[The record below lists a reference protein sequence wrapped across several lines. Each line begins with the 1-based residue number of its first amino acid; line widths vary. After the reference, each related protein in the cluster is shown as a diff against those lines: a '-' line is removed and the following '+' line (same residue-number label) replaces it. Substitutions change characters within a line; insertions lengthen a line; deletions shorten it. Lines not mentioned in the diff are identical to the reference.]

1 MAGSGVELATAYVTI
16 IPSLKGATRQIES
29 QLSGVDTS
37 KAGSAIGK
45 SLGGS
50 IGKSLDLSAIGA
62 GLSDAGQK
70 LADVGGKLTA
80 GITVPLVGATAAAGT
95 FALRTASAA
104 ETSEMALTTMLG
116 SAEAARDMLDELAS
130 FAAHTPFE
138 LSGLTTAAQQ
148 LLAYG
153 FTAEDVIPMLTAV
166 GDATAALGTGQAGIE
181 SVTRALGQMQTR
193 GKVSAEEMLQ
203 LTEAG
208 IPAWEYLAEAIGT
221 DTAGAMEA
229 VSSGA
234 VDAQTGID
242 ALTAGMERDFGGMM
256 ESQSK
261 TVAGLMS
268 NLSDAIQQPLM
279 ELRDS
284 RAYEAFASAL
294 GKVVDAAGPFVESLL
309 PHMENALSTVSDVL
323 GVAADAMD
331 SFSNMSYSSQKQLLT
346 LVTAAAAAGPAMSVL
361 GRGVQGVGT
370 ILTGVGKA
378 SETFS
383 KLLGKIPT
391 SASKAAAATTAVTN
405 AATDA
410 AGGVTGAATAASG
423 LGASLSVLGTSV
435 AVAGAAYVIGSVASV
450 AMKAYENAETL
461 KTATM
466 DLGSALTNVQPNA
479 EALSGSIG
487 DMNYSAELAAEQ
499 LASLN
504 QGTLNAFG
512 EVATQSAQLDS
523 YTSTIQELANQSSLT
538 ASEQQRLKA
547 AVEGYNEITGD
558 SVEITNAATGELSKN
573 TDEIIRNAEAY
584 KQRAKAQAAE
594 ESLTGYYAQQIDLEQ
609 QIAAAQEDVNQK
621 QATYNQ
627 QLDDLKSKYGNHW
640 REHTDQVMKAK
651 GEYERATDDLESL
664 NAQYESVNDNIDTM
678 SGIAAA
684 SAAQLSGPLYEAL
697 QAIPPEMQT
706 VGTDV
711 ANALQAGIDS
721 GSINAETAA
730 AMMSSGIVEQVNRL
744 PSSMQAAGA
753 TAVANLATAVQN
765 GQISSQQAAQILTAA
780 INGEVST
787 LPPELQAYGQQAAN
801 DLGVSL
807 ENGAPSILGASQTLA
822 NSASSKISQI
832 PGVASILGK
841 TGGSN
846 FAGGISSQQGNVSS
860 AASSLSSAASG
871 MGRGDSWTWGSHM
884 AGNFA
889 SGLRSGVWKVAS
901 AASALASQAAAY
913 LKHSTPK
920 LGPLAD
926 DDVWGLHLGQN
937 LAEGMERSIPDVERV
952 SLALADAASVDAS
965 ATWSASPM
973 RAAPVREADGK
984 SETDALLRQVVG
996 LLSDIYGVIPEGM
1009 DGRSFGRAVRRAVAY
1024 GY

>member
-1 MAGSGVELATAYVTI
+1 MAEGVELATAYVTI
-16 IPSLKGATRQIES
+16 IPSLKGATKQIES
-29 QLSGVDTS
+29 QLAGVDTS

-50 IGKSLDLSAIGA
+50 IGKSLDLKAVGD
-62 GLSDAGQK
+62 GLSSAGAR

-80 GITVPLVGATAAAGT
+80 GVTVPLAGATAAVGT

-104 ETSEMALTTMLG
+104 ETSEMAFTTMLG
-116 SAEAARDMLDELAS
+116 SADEAREMMGELAD

-138 LSGLTTAAQQ
+138 LSGLTTATQQ
-148 LLAYG
+148 LMAYG
-153 FTAEDVIPMLTAV
+153 FEAEEVIPMLTAV

-391 SASKAAAATTAVTN
+391 SANKAAAATTAVTD

-450 AMKAYENAETL
+450 AMEAYENAETL

-487 DMNYSAELAAEQ
+487 NMNYSAELAAEQ

-504 QGTLNAFG
+504 QETLDAFG

-523 YTSTIQELANQSSLT
+523 YTSTIQELANKSSLT

-547 AVEGYNEITGD
+547 AVEGYNKITGD

-573 TDEIIRNAEAY
+573 TEEIIKNANAY

-594 ESLTGYYAQQIDLEQ
+594 ESLTQYYAQQIDLEQ

-627 QLDDLKSKYGNHW
+627 QLDDLKAKYGNHW
-640 REHTDQVMKAK
+640 RDHVDQIQASK
-651 GEYERATDDLESL
+651 GEYERAEESL
-664 NAQYESVNDNIDTM
+664 NSLNEQYDSVNENIDTM

-684 SAAQLSGPLYEAL
+684 SAAQLSGPLYDAL

-730 AMMSSGIVEQVNRL
+730 AMLSSGIVEQVNRL

-753 TAVANLATAVQN
+753 TAAANLATAVQN
-765 GQISSQQAAQILTAA
+765 GQITSQQAAQILTAA
-780 INGEVST
+780 IDGEVST
-787 LPPELQAYGQQAAN
+787 LPPELQAYGQQAAS

-807 ENGAPSILGASQTLA
+807 ENGAPSIFGAAQTLVGTA
-822 NSASSKISQI
+822 GNKIGEL
-832 PGVASILGK
+832 PGIAKLKGA
-841 TGGSN
+841 
-846 FAGGISSQQGNVSS
+846 AGGQGM
-860 AASSLSSAASG
+860 ASG
-871 MGRGDSWTWGSHM
+871 MNSQSSNVRGAANNLSSQASHMGDGDSWTWGSHM

-889 SGLRSGVWKVAS
+889 SGLRSGIGKVAS

-920 LGPLAD
+920 FGPLAD
-926 DDVWGLHLGQN
+926 DDVWGLHLGEN
-937 LAEGMERSIPDVERV
+937 LADGMLRALPDVERA
-952 SLALADAASVDAS
+952 SDALAVAASVDAATTFGARSMRAVPPRADGGSS
-965 ATWSASPM
+965 AT
-973 RAAPVREADGK
+973 D
-984 SETDALLRQVVG
+984 DLLRQVVS
-996 LLSDIYGVIPEGM
+996 LLADIYGVIPEGM
-1009 DGRSFGRAVRRAVAY
+1009 DGRAFGRAVRRAVAY